1 MKKYLYPLICAILL
15 SGCAGSFK
23 SINPSTFQYGTQAER
38 SDADLYYKYDVLRE
52 RGNKKYSRKEFR
64 AGVRIVAVRITN
76 TTGKPL
82 LMGENARIYTG
93 NSEVRLWPPD
103 LIFKKIKQKVPFY
116 FFYLLLTPTILE
128 TNDDSFPIGL
138 ILGPGLTAG
147 NVAVASTSNSRLKK
161 ELMDFDLY
169 GKTIQPGE
177 TAYGL
182 IGIPE
187 SGFLP
192 LKVVVT
198 R

>member
-1 MKKYLYPLICAILL
+1 MKRYLYPLICAIML
-15 SGCAGSFK
+15 SSCAGSFK

-38 SDADLYYKYDVLRE
+38 SDAELYYKYDVLRE
-52 RGNKKYSRKEFR
+52 RGNKKYSRKEFK

-82 LMGENARIYTG
+82 VMGENAKIYTG
-93 NSEVRLWPPD
+93 SSEVRLWPPD

-116 FFYLLLTPTILE
+116 FLYLLLTPTILE